1 MAADDEFCRN
11 EMLSLY
17 LCNSC
22 HSVLS
27 EGLSLCGHNEKL
39 TVIAFLQVTS
49 DVNISDTLEFGID
62 DELEGCAFNH
72 LTCKGCD
79 TLIGFNLYSA
89 TRPYT
94 HLRGLFCLL
103 KQQLLCYLIENKILI
118 EATQLEFDFTP
129 FINGIRELN
138 ESLVRMCNRV
148 DTLTWESKTR
158 KQP

>member
-1 MAADDEFCRN
+1 MATYTFCGN

-17 LCNSC
+17 LCKSC
-22 HSVLS
+22 HSVLG
-27 EGLSLCGHNEKL
+27 EGMSLCGHNENL
-39 TVIAFLQVTS
+39 TVIAFLRVTS
-49 DVNISDTLEFGID
+49 DVNMSDTLEFGID
-62 DELEGCAFNH
+62 DDLEGCAFNH

-103 KQQLLCYLIENKILI
+103 KQHLLCYLIESKTII
-118 EATQLEFDFTP
+118 EGTQLQFDFTQ
-129 FINGIRELN
+129 FINGIRELK
-138 ESLVRMCNRV
+138 ESLVRMYSRV
-148 DTLTWESKTR
+148 DTLICKAKTP